1 MSDSFQPV
9 LIEDS
14 RLSGI
19 TDKIKFAVVKGGSQV
34 TESQFKAISA
44 TQSNIVWNIQVPSE
58 TTIISRQVLLTSTV
72 TLQLNITNVPSG
84 EMCLSYGTTDS
95 LQNFPLQSLF
105 SVVTSTI
112 NNTSVSVNLNDIL
125 PALMLI
131 NQTDSLMEFN
141 DTTNILPDCFYL
153 NYSDAFN
160 NQQIQNNN
168 VLAGA
173 SSTDLNGAC
182 NPRGCLPI
190 AITAFSYT
198 NSESTPVTTTEF
210 SWASMVS
217 GATTDKWTINIS
229 YTVTEP
235 LLFSPWI
242 FGNPNYNAQGF
253 YGIQN
258 LNFQFNVGST
268 NRVWSSANNYIQ
280 SISLV
285 SFQNTSL
292 GFTFISPQPSMLL
305 KSRNV
310 VPYYEMPRYLS
321 NAGTTSSIAP
331 STYDPQVANSE
342 GFYIN
347 GIQVSGTTLN
357 TQSIQLNQIPS
368 LLIIMVRQPLGNQ
381 TYQNSTSF
389 LCIQGISINFNNQS
403 GIMSNATQMQL
414 YECSKRN
421 GSNQTWNQFSGF
433 FNQSNIAPGSTG
445 NFIPIATTGSLL
457 ILQFGVDIPLPD
469 YYAPSSLG
477 NFNLQL
483 RLNVYNQSTSYPA
496 DSTVTYGGTPIVG
509 QTITPEICMITMN
522 DGVFVSDRGTSN
534 IYTGVLTK
542 QDVLNTSE
550 LQPWTTSEVSTLIG
564 GNLHNRMKSA
574 LGYGLSR
581 RSASHKKDS
590 SSVGLMG
597 GIGASVSGGR
607 LSKHVKA

>member
-1 MSDSFQPV
+1 MSDAFTPV

-19 TDKIKFAVVKGGSQV
+19 TDQIKFAVMKGGSQV

-44 TQSNIVWNIQVPSE
+44 TTSNLVWNIQVPSE

-72 TLQLNITNVPSG
+72 TLQLNITNVPADSL
-84 EMCLSYGTTDS
+84 CIAYGTLDS

-112 NNTSVSVNLNDIL
+112 NNTSVSVNLSDIL

-131 NQTDSLMEFN
+131 NQNDALYEFN
-141 DTTNILPDCFYL
+141 DTTNILPDSFYL
-153 NYSDAFN
+153 NYKDAFN
-160 NQQIQNNN
+160 NAIQNNN
-168 VLAGA
+168 VLAGC
-173 SSTDLNGAC
+173 SSTDLNGAA

-190 AITAFSYT
+190 AITSFSYT
-198 NSESTPVTTTEF
+198 NASATTTDF
-210 SWASMVS
+210 TWANMVS
-217 GATTDKWTINIS
+217 TAATDTWTIGVTF
-229 YTVTEP
+229 TVTEP

-242 FGNPNYNAQGF
+242 FGNPTYNSQGF

-258 LNFQFNVGST
+258 LNFPFNVGST
-268 NRVWSSANNYIQ
+268 NRVWSSANNYIT
-280 SISLV
+280 SINIV

-321 NAGTTSSIAP
+321 NAGTTTSIVP
-331 STYDPQVANSE
+331 STYDATVANGE

-347 GIQVSGTTLN
+347 GISPSGTILN

-368 LLIIMVRQPLGNQ
+368 LLIIMVRKPLGTQ
-381 TYQNSTSF
+381 TYLDSSSF
-389 LCIQGISINFNNQS
+389 LCIQGISINFNNAS
-403 GIMSNATQMQL
+403 GLMSNATQMQL
-414 YECSKRN
+414 YEMSKRN
-421 GSNQTWNQFSGF
+421 GSNQTWNQFSGYMM
-433 FNQSNIAPGSTG
+433 QSTTPSSGQGG

-477 NFNLQL
+477 NFNLQV
-483 RLNVYNQSTSYPA
+483 RLNVYNQSTTYPA
-496 DSTVTYGGTPIVG
+496 DSTTTYTDAQTG

-534 IYTGVLTK
+534 IYTGILTK
-542 QDVLNTSE
+542 SDVLNTSE
-550 LQPWTTSEVSTLIG
+550 LQPWTTSQVETLVG
-564 GNLHNRMKSA
+564 GKMNDRLKSS
-574 LGYGLSR
+574 LGYGLSKNASMHHKTK
-581 RSASHKKDS
+581 SASES
-590 SSVGLMG
+590 GLMSG
-597 GIGASVSGGR
+597 MGIGSAVSGGK
-607 LSKHVKA
+607 LSRHLKK